1 LQQSECENG
10 YLDQFDYEN
19 GRIAVDS
26 KPQNEN
32 SIARSIRGC
41 VANMPGVWVFGAQM
55 MCKDTGKEVKSSC
68 CCTVKDGKFVC
79 KFSNKTHDTCCC
91 EIKS

>member
-1 LQQSECENG
+1 
-10 YLDQFDYEN
+10 
-19 GRIAVDS
+19 
-26 KPQNEN
+26 
-32 SIARSIRGC
+32 
-41 VANMPGVWVFGAQM
+41 M